1 MLHSDRSD
9 DVDDWADESDV
20 DFDDYVAPPSYFD
33 VVTDDTDRQAAASG
47 SLSDSARAPLP
58 DTDTTAPIVLTVS
71 VTNAAETVTV
81 TATISG
87 WLQRI
92 ELAPHV
98 TSIDEAELA
107 REIMATAELARLK
120 GQASQRN
127 LVEDMLMWQGADSHT
142 ARDYVDEY
150 MNLPTSDQL
159 LTVAEYADDA
169 VTVDADAISG
179 IGLHGDGL
187 IGTLTR

>member
-1 MLHSDRSD
+1 MHSDRSD
-9 DVDDWADESDV
+9 DVDDWADDSDV

-33 VVTDDTDRQAAASG
+33 VVDDDTDRHAAE
-47 SLSDSARAPLP
+47 SDGVADPARALTP
-58 DTDTTAPIVLTVS
+58 DADTTAPIVLAVS
-71 VTNAAETVTV
+71 VTNAAGTVTA

-98 TSIDEAELA
+98 TSTDEAELA
-107 REIMATAELARLK
+107 REIIATAELARLK
-120 GQASQRN
+120 GQSSQRN

-150 MNLPTSDQL
+150 MNLPTSAQA
-159 LTVAEYADDA
+159 AEAEAEANARYLR
-169 VTVDADAISG
+169 G
-179 IGLHGDGL
+179 EY
-187 IGTLTR
+187 

>member
-58 DTDTTAPIVLTVS
+58 DADTTAPIVLTVS

-92 ELAPHV
+92 ELAPHA

-150 MNLPTSDQL
+150 MNLPTSDQP
-159 LTVAEYADDA
+159 AEAEAAANARYLR
-169 VTVDADAISG
+169 G
-179 IGLHGDGL
+179 EY
-187 IGTLTR
+187 

>member
-33 VVTDDTDRQAAASG
+33 VVGDETDRQAAAESH
-47 SLSDSARAPLP
+47 SARALTQ
-58 DTDTTAPIVLTVS
+58 DADATAPIVLAVS
-71 VTNAAETVTV
+71 VTNAAGTVTA

-92 ELAPHV
+92 ELAPDV

-107 REIMATAELARLK
+107 REIVATAELARLK

-150 MNLPTSDQL
+150 MNLPTSDEA
-159 LTVAEYADDA
+159 AEAEAEANARYLRGAY
-169 VTVDADAISG
+169 
-179 IGLHGDGL
+179 
-187 IGTLTR
+187 

>member
-9 DVDDWADESDV
+9 DVDDWADDSDV
-20 DFDDYVAPPSYFD
+20 DFDDYVAPPGYFD
-33 VVTDDTDRQAAASG
+33 VVDDDTDRQAPESG
-47 SLSDSARAPLP
+47 SVSDPARALTP
-58 DTDTTAPIVLTVS
+58 DDETTGPIVLAVS
-71 VTNAAETVTV
+71 VTNAAETVTA

-107 REIMATAELARLK
+107 REIIATAELARLK

-150 MNLPTSDQL
+150 MNLPTSAQA
-159 LTVAEYADDA
+159 AEAEANARYLR
-169 VTVDADAISG
+169 G
-179 IGLHGDGL
+179 EF
-187 IGTLTR
+187 